1 MSGIDLLNKY
11 TASAEVIRA
20 WFMEKM
26 IESLQTSDVP
36 EEFKNMMRE
45 TSIEDDKL
53 SVMIDANPRMLL
65 DVFDDNEIYISI
77 FYTPGIFMAS
87 VNQID
92 IKPKFNTRKQA
103 ELNAIEVAFEILEYK
118 LSPEEEEIN

>member
-45 TSIEDDKL
+45 TGIEDDKL
-53 SVMIDANPRMLL
+53 SVMIDANPRMLI
-65 DVFDDNEIYISI
+65 DVFDDNEIYISV

-118 LSPEEEEIN
+118 LSPEEEIN

>member
-36 EEFKNMMRE
+36 EDFKNMMRE
-45 TSIEDDKL
+45 TGIEDDKL